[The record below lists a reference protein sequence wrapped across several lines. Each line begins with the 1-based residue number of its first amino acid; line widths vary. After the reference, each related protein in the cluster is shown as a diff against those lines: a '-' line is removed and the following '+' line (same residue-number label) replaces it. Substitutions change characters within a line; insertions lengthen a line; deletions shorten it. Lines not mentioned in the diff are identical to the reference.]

1 MQARLIHRRPMKALV
16 SLFVMLCLV
25 AAGAA
30 LWLARTSE
38 TAQTA
43 GPSLES
49 LIDPDVQGFAEVAED
64 ATLRF
69 PADHGVHSGFRSEI
83 WNLFGHL
90 VDAQG
95 ISYDVQFNLTR
106 LALSPDAPERPSAW
120 AANAIYR
127 GQLTLLQADRDG
139 VRSAERLT
147 REALGLA
154 GGASDPPAVWI
165 QDWSLS
171 YVVDEPERTRIAL
184 VAEGAGG
191 ALTLDLAAVK
201 APIAFAALALLGRD
215 AGALGLAAY
224 LLPRLSVTG
233 TLVLDGESRPVQ
245 GHAWLDHA
253 WGTLPTSGGQVG
265 LNRFAIQLD
274 DARELI
280 CLRLRREDG
289 TGTPIPACA
298 LIRAD
303 GQIQSFQRREI
314 TLEPTSRWRSPRTG
328 SAYPVAWQ
336 LAIPIL
342 DLELE
347 LRALVQDQE
356 SAGAIPLWSGAV
368 QAAGRQGAA
377 PIGGRGRIET
387 TADPVDGSSH
397 Q

>member
-1 MQARLIHRRPMKALV
+1 MV
-16 SLFVMLCLV
+16 GLV
-25 AAGAA
+25 AAGTA
-30 LWLARTSE
+30 LWLGRLSE
-38 TAQTA
+38 IAQTA

-49 LIDPDVQGFAEVAED
+49 LIDPDVQGFAEVDEGTA
-64 ATLRF
+64 LSF
-69 PADHGVHSGFRSEI
+69 PADHGVHPGFRSEL

-95 ISYDVQFNLTR
+95 IAYEVQLNLTR

-165 QDWSLS
+165 QDWSLN
-171 YVVDEPERTRIAL
+171 YRTDEPDRTRIAV
-184 VAEGAGG
+184 VAEGAG
-191 ALTLDLAAVK
+191 AELTLDLEAVK
-201 APIAFAALALLGRD
+201 APIAFADLALLGRD

-233 TLVLDGESRPVQ
+233 TLALDGKPRSVQ

-253 WGTLPTSGGQVG
+253 WGDIPTSGGQVG

-280 CLRLRREDG
+280 CLRLRRDDG

-314 TLEPTSRWRSPRTG
+314 RLEPTTRWRSPRTG

-336 LAIPIL
+336 LAIPLL

-368 QAAGRQGAA
+368 QAVGRQGGTS
-377 PIGGRGRIET
+377 IGGRGRIET
-387 TADPVDGSSH
+387 TADPVAGSSH